1 MGELLVISRALVIVY
16 SAEVFSHGLSSGCL
30 LVQRVSTGVTVDA
43 AWGCALAK
51 PGGPWHP
58 TLAFGHLRNLWIFL
72 NRYPMLNT
80 LKFTGSEHP
89 PPLSFSQSTALTL
102 KMTTPQ
108 VVETAV
114 AINNNSP
121 ISD

>member
-16 SAEVFSHGLSSGCL
+16 SAEVLAMACL
-30 LVQRVSTGVTVDA
+30 LDVSWYKESQLVWVTVDA

-72 NRYPMLNT
+72 NRYPMLST
-80 LKFTGSEHP
+80 LNFTGSEHP
-89 PPLSFSQSTALTL
+89 PSL
-102 KMTTPQ
+102 KHFL
-108 VVETAV
+108 EYSL
-114 AINNNSP
+114 NSEDDYP
-121 ISD
+121 TGC